1 MGNDSP
7 LSDGPGGKEKRL
19 PGKMPAAAA
28 AAWAKERERK
38 IYKKKRDV
46 HIKKRRS

>member
-1 MGNDSP
+1 MIHLYLTGRE
-7 LSDGPGGKEKRL
+7 GRKKRL
-19 PGKMPAAAA
+19 PGKMPAA

>member
-28 AAWAKERERK
+28 AWAKERERK
-38 IYKKKRDV
+38 IYKKRGMS
-46 HIKKRRS
+46 I